1 MNDKQKTNLTKI
13 EKILLCIYIGY
24 VLFTKLVYD
33 KFLFNIFFL
42 IIIIFITSKRKNN
55 STDANFLIKEK
66 LGLIVRQFSLLCI
79 FWNIVFGILLGEL
92 IYENSLI
99 TLIIYAMFLVI
110 SLLPFSGILKA
121 ISKVDK
127 IHTYKNIELYRELPQ
142 KIEPAIIA
150 YVVQDNILDKSDIS
164 ATLLDLVRRN
174 YLIIENNLN
183 NSFDNVA
190 NGILNKKLILNPNK
204 NFNKLK
210 TYERFLI
217 SWFTKTSDNSNEIDM
232 SKLKTMLKEDNNS
245 KVNYYKW
252 ENLIKQEADKI
263 DFYTNDSELSKFSRF
278 SVKWAK
284 KMFLVSAVA
293 FLFGIILTFSEFII
307 KLPEIFYIIAAF
319 LLIAHILL
327 SALSIIIYN
336 LRLPDEYLSNFGKE
350 NLRRWN
356 GFVKFLKEYTMI
368 DKRESEEVYIWEEY
382 LVYGVAFR
390 SSN

>member
-24 VLFTKLVYD
+24 VLFIKLVYD
-33 KFLFNIFFL
+33 KFIFSMIFL
-42 IIIIFITSKRKNN
+42 IIIIFITSKRKAN

-66 LGLIVRQFSLLCI
+66 LGLIVRHFCLLCT
-79 FWNIVFGILLGEL
+79 FWNIVFGILLGEI
-92 IYENSLI
+92 IYEDSLI
-99 TLIIYAMFLVI
+99 FLILYAIFLVI
-110 SLLPFSGILKA
+110 FLLPFSGILKA

-150 YVVQDNILDKSDIS
+150 YIMQDNILDKSDIS
-164 ATLLDLVRRN
+164 ATLLDLVRRD
-174 YLIIENNLN
+174 YLIIENNKN
-183 NSFDNVA
+183 NSFHNIA
-190 NGILNKKLILNPNK
+190 NGILNKNLILNPDK
-204 NFNKLK
+204 NFNNLK
-210 TYERFLI
+210 DYERFLI

-245 KVNYYKW
+245 KINYYKW

-263 DFYTNDSELSKFSRF
+263 DFYTNDSKLSKFSRF

-284 KMFLVSAVA
+284 KLFLISAVA
-293 FLFGIILTFSEFII
+293 FLFGIILGFSEYII

-319 LLIAHILL
+319 SVIAHVPLAI
-327 SALSIIIYN
+327 LSILIYN

-350 NLRRWN
+350 KLRKWN

-368 DKRESEEVYIWEEY
+368 DKRQSEEVYIWEEY